1 MTPAKV
7 DRASVRKFT
16 DLPNVGPAMAADLRL
31 LDYVSPGELA
41 GQCPFAMYRRLCEI
55 TGQRHDPCVI
65 DVFMSVVDF
74 VDGGPPRPGHP
85 LPWRRPRHRLA
96 TLLRWP
102 PSAQSSSPLRWPG
115 FAIR

>member
-74 VDGGPPRPGHP
+74 VDGGPPRPWWGFMA
-85 LPWRRPRHRLA
+85 RRKARLA
-96 TLLRWP
+96 T
-102 PSAQSSSPLRWPG
+102 SS
-115 FAIR
+115 

>member
-1 MTPAKV
+1 MNPAKV

-31 LDYVSPGELA
+31 LGYVSPGELA

-65 DVFMSVVDF
+65 DVFMSVVAF
-74 VDGGPPRPGHP
+74 VDGGPPRP
-85 LPWRRPRHRLA
+85 WWEFTARRKARLA
-96 TLLRWP
+96 TP
-102 PSAQSSSPLRWPG
+102 Y
-115 FAIR
+115 